1 MTEELKQKAEEY
13 KCEHWSDNVTELNN
27 QRSFQQVKGTPH
39 FYGNA
44 IIQAYIAG
52 ATENGIKIHDLRK
65 NPNDLP
71 ECDESKQITF
81 YVEEWIESIQK
92 YYKHYCL
99 GFYKKS
105 FLNDDIKLFVE
116 KSKGYENEHLPKT
129 VLFWYENPTV

>member
-1 MTEELKQKAEEY
+1 MTEERLKLFEKAE
-13 KCEHWSDNVTELNN
+13 T
-27 QRSFQQVKGTPH
+27 RI
-39 FYGNA
+39 NA
-44 IIQAYIAG
+44 IIDTFSQDKGGLAEKLKQEDVKDFLISLWVDC
-52 ATENGIKIHDLRK
+52 ATENGIQWHDLRK

-92 YYKHYCL
+92 YKKHYCL

-105 FLNDDIKLFVE
+105 FMNDDVKLFVE